1 MMRSNIC
8 VVFLERLLRF
18 TLRIGYLL
26 PFISEG
32 GIRDDE
38 ILTHVFGQ
46 ADANVAYESL
56 LGTGAEILDIAFA
69 GIFWMLEF
77 LKASNEG

>member
-1 MMRSNIC
+1 M
-8 VVFLERLLRF
+8 
-18 TLRIGYLL
+18 GYLL
-26 PFISEG
+26 PCISEG

-56 LGTGAEILDIAFA
+56 LGTGADILDIAFA

-77 LKASNEG
+77 LKASDEGQF